1 MLTRY
6 NARPMGKIFRF
17 WVPMA
22 GTWLM
27 MSIEGPFLAA
37 VIARLD
43 DPKHNLAAFG
53 VAFAVA
59 ILVEAPVIMIMSA
72 STTLVRGPASFHR
85 LRNFTQIL
93 NAAITVVM
101 LVLLVTPLWRTVASA
116 GMGLPPRVV
125 ELTQVALWILL
136 PWPGAIGYRR
146 FYQGLLIRHGL
157 TRRVAYGTAV
167 RLATMATTALTLY
180 IGTDLPGA
188 WVGASALTLG
198 VCVEAVVSRIMVQG
212 VVRDVTGTPM
222 VAAAG
227 VEATGRD
234 AAGEAPGS
242 AIARAAGAPVAPDGD
257 DDLSYGRIVSFYTPL
272 ALTSMIGLGVHPVVT
287 FLLGHARYPL
297 ESLAV
302 MPVINSLSFIF
313 RSVGL
318 SYQEVAIALLGRDT
332 GNDREV
338 MRFARYLAIGAS
350 VAMAMIVFTPLAGV
364 WFRQLSGLSA
374 ELTAFAL
381 PPARI
386 LVVLPALSVALSW
399 QRAVLV
405 NARRTA
411 PITWSTALEV
421 GGIVTALAACTLGL
435 DMVGATAAAVAF
447 LAGRVAGNLSLIP
460 PVAAARA
467 RS

>member
-1 MLTRY
+1 
-6 NARPMGKIFRF
+6 MGKIFRF

-27 MSIEGPFLAA
+27 MSIEGPFLTA

-59 ILVEAPVIMIMSA
+59 ILVEAPVIMILSA
-72 STTLVRGPASFHR
+72 STALVRGPESFRR
-85 LRNFTQIL
+85 LRNFTQLL
-93 NAAITVVM
+93 NLGITVVM
-101 LVLLVTPLWRTVASA
+101 LVLLVTPLWRWLAA
-116 GMGLPPRVV
+116 EAMGLPPRVV

-146 FYQGLLIRHGL
+146 FFQGLLIRHGR
-157 TRRVAYGTAV
+157 TRWVAYGTVV
-167 RLATMATTALTLY
+167 RLITMATTAVTLY
-180 IGTDLPGA
+180 VLTDLPGT
-188 WVGASALTLG
+188 WVGASALTVG
-198 VCVEAVVSRIMVQG
+198 VCVEAVVNRIMVQG
-212 VVRDVTGTPM
+212 VVREITAAPVP
-222 VAAAG
+222 VAADP
-227 VEATGRD
+227 EAAFRD

-242 AIARAAGAPVAPDGD
+242 ATARAAGEIAGRDGD
-257 DDLSYGRIVSFYTPL
+257 DDLSYRRIVQFYTPL
-272 ALTSMIGLGVHPVVT
+272 ALTSLIGLAVHPVVT

-302 MPVINSLSFIF
+302 MPVVNSLSFIF

-318 SYQEVAIALLGRDT
+318 SYQEVAIALLGRDAA
-332 GNDREV
+332 NDRNV
-338 MRFARYLAIGAS
+338 VRFARYLAIGSS
-350 VAMAMIVFTPLAGV
+350 VAMAAIVFTPLADV

-386 LVVLPALSVALSW
+386 LAVLPALSVILSW

-405 NARRTA
+405 NTGHTA

-421 GGIVTALAACTLGL
+421 VGIVTMLVACTVGLG
-435 DMVGATAAAVAF
+435 MIGATAAAVAF
-447 LAGRVAGNLSLIP
+447 IAGRIVGNLYLVP
-460 PVAAARA
+460 PVAAAR
-467 RS
+467 RVP